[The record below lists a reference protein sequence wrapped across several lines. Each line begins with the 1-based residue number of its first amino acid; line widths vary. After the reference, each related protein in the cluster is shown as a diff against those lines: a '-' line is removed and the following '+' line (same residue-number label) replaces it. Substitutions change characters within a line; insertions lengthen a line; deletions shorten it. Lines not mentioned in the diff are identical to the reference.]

1 MLERTIN
8 NQRVEEEIVGN
19 SPAFLN
25 VLNQVRIIA
34 KSDSVTLIQGE
45 TGTGKEVIARAIHNH
60 SLRSG
65 GPFVKLNCAAIPS
78 TLLESELFGHERGAF
93 TGAWTDRRG
102 RFELARGGT
111 LFLDDVDAVP
121 MAVQVKLLRALQNRT
136 IERVGGTCQVP
147 IDVRVIT
154 GSQRPLRAMV
164 AEGTF
169 RADLYYR
176 LDVMSLWLP
185 PLRQR
190 REDIPLLTDHFMRRF
205 FGKHAVPDLSA
216 NVRAAF
222 QRYSWPG
229 NVRELEHAC
238 ERIAQTCTC
247 RKVRCGC
254 TPASILFQARAA
266 EPETAPQS
274 GRPSTAAGISL
285 DGHLQQVESR
295 LIDWALTASRGN
307 KSRAAEL
314 LLVKRSTL
322 CDRIR
327 KLQRNSGSDRQARS
341 ENRRLS

>member
-1 MLERTIN
+1 M
-8 NQRVEEEIVGN
+8 
-19 SPAFLN
+19 AF
-25 VLNQVRIIA
+25 
-34 KSDSVTLIQGE
+34 SMDSVVVGINPRMRAVFDFVRLIADSESHVLITGE
-45 TGTGKEVIARAIHNH
+45 TGTGKELVARVIHN
-60 SLRSG
+60 SSRRRR
-65 GPFVKLNCAAIPS
+65 GPFVSVSCAILMEALIE
-78 TLLESELFGHERGAF
+78 TEFFGHERGAF
-93 TGAWTDRRG
+93 TGAWIARQG
-102 RFELARGGT
+102 CFERAKGGT

-121 MAVQVKLLRALQNRT
+121 IAVQVKLLRALQNRT

-176 LDVMSLWLP
+176 LDVVSVWLP

-190 REDIPLLTDHFMRRF
+190 REDIPLLTDHFMHRF
-205 FGKHAVPDLSA
+205 FGKHAAPDLSD

-238 ERIAQTCTC
+238 ERIAQTCTRGRVKC
-247 RKVRCGC
+247 DCP
-254 TPASILFQARAA
+254 PAHSLLHARAA
-266 EPETAPQS
+266 EPEMTLLS
-274 GRPSTAAGISL
+274 GRPPTAAGISL
-285 DGHLQQVESR
+285 EKRLQQVESR
-295 LIDWALTASRGN
+295 LIDWALTASHGN

-314 LLVKRSTL
+314 LRVKRSTL

-327 KLQRNSGSDRQARS
+327 KRQRNSGSDRQARN